1 MNKEIWIETYQPR
14 KNPDGT
20 FEQFDVVEDLDFISS
35 IEDKYVWTEIWDFDG
50 ERPWLVT
57 GCVLDENGGL
67 SWYVCDKPWESDQ
80 ILVEWDE
87 D

>member
-1 MNKEIWIETYQPR
+1 MNKEIWVETYQPR
-14 KNPDGT
+14 TNPDGT
-20 FEQFDVVEDLDFISS
+20 FKHFDVVEDLDFISS
-35 IEDKYVWTEIWDFDG
+35 IEDEYVWTEIWDFDS
-50 ERPWLVT
+50 ERPWLVS

-67 SWYVCDKPWESDQ
+67 SWYVCDKAWEGDQ